1 MRLVWAGAFLLCL
14 CAAASAQSAKDFTP
28 AGAFITAPVA
38 KDLGQARA
46 AEFIKAASSAGFTS
60 KETRLVARGLRDATI
75 AVVDLSASAWRQT
88 FKTPHGSVTVSTIEQ
103 AGLIR
108 RAMGYLPYSD
118 FFDHYATI
126 RVIVS
131 PAPPRDYKVTING
144 EHCPTTD
151 KATYL
156 VRPGKASV
164 TVTLTGKPLC
174 AWAGTVSVTTEQAV
188 ECSL

>member
-1 MRLVWAGAFLLCL
+1 MRILWAGAVLLGL

-46 AEFIKAASSAGFTS
+46 SEFIKAASSAGFTRR
-60 KETRLVARGLRDATI
+60 ETRLIARGLHDATI

-88 FKTPHGSVTVSTIEQ
+88 FRTPHGSVTVSTIEQ

-126 RVIVS
+126 RLSFS
-131 PAPPRDYKVTING
+131 PAAPRDYKVVISG
-144 EHCPTTD
+144 EKCPTTD
-151 KATYL
+151 KAMYL
-156 VRPGKASV
+156 VPPGKVSV
-164 TVTLTGKPLC
+164 TVTRAGKPPC
-174 AWAGTVSVTTEQAV
+174 AWAGTVAGAKEQSV
-188 ECSL
+188 ECRL

>member
-1 MRLVWAGAFLLCL
+1 MRILWAGAFLLCL
-14 CAAASAQSAKDFTP
+14 GAAASAQSAKDFTP

-38 KDLGQARA
+38 KDLGEARA
-46 AEFIKAASSAGFTS
+46 SEFSKAASSAGFTS
-60 KETRLVARGLRDATI
+60 RETRLVARGLRDATI

-88 FKTPHGSVTVSTIEQ
+88 FRTPHGSVTVSTIEQ

-108 RAMGYLPYSD
+108 RAMGYLPYPD

-126 RVIVS
+126 RLSVG
-131 PAPPRDYKVTING
+131 PALSRDDKVTING
-144 EHCPTTD
+144 EKCPTTD

-164 TVTLTGKPLC
+164 TVTRAGKPLC
-174 AWAGTVSVTTEQAV
+174 AWAGTVAGAKEQSV
-188 ECSL
+188 ECRL